1 MIKSLLVGVDSSAH
15 AHAALEHA
23 IELAKAFGAR
33 ITGLHVL
40 DIRYVEMPPYVD
52 YSYAFEAVPPVF
64 TPPDLMDKFR
74 AKGEHVLGHLRETV
88 EKAGLP
94 VETRMEE
101 GVPGQVMADLAQ
113 EHDLVILGKRGEH
126 AKWGRDLLGSTAE
139 SITRRSVVPVLLCED
154 KMRPLRS
161 ALLLYDG
168 SEPAGRGLRLAAD
181 LAASTPVKLSV
192 LTADD
197 DAGRGQTTVNA
208 ARAYLEPLKLTAA
221 YSVRSGRPAKAAAAA
236 LSEHPAD
243 VVVMGTRGHSGLQH
257 LILGSTAEQL
267 MRSVRVPVLL
277 VP

>member
-1 MIKSLLVGVDSSAH
+1 MVGVDSSAH

-23 IELAKAFGAR
+23 IELAKVFGAR

-208 ARAYLEPLKLTAA
+208 ARAYLEPLKLAAA
-221 YSVRSGRPAKAAAAA
+221 YSVRAGRPAKAAAAA

-267 MRSVRVPVLL
+267 MRSVRIPVLL